1 MGVQM
6 GLGWDGPNTGRMA
19 GVLIQGEVWTQ
30 TPRLGERRWRGGDAA
45 RVRELPMLKGPS
57 LPPSEGTPL
66 RHLNLELLASRTRG
80 E

>member
-45 RVRELPMLKGPS
+45 RVRELPDAQRAFTSPFRGNTT
-57 LPPSEGTPL
+57 ETPQP
-66 RHLNLELLASRTRG
+66 
-80 E
+80 